1 MKASHQVQEYFDNEL
16 NGRATPRQLRAM
28 QELIERLKAR
38 EEAILTAQIRDD
50 AKLKKALDESKLYHQ
65 VQAI

>member
-28 QELIERLKAR
+28 RELIERLKAR

-50 AKLKKALDESKLYHQ
+50 AKLKKARDELKLYHQ

>member
-50 AKLKKALDESKLYHQ
+50 AKLKKALDELKLYHQ

>member
-28 QELIERLKAR
+28 RELIESLKAR

-50 AKLKKALDESKLYHQ
+50 AKLQRIVEKLKLYEQ
-65 VQAI
+65 VQAT